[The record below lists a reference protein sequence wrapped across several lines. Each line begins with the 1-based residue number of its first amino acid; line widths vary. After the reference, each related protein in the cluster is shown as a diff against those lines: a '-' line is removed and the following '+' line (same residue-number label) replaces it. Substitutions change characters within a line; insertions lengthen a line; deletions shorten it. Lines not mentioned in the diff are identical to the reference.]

1 MGVEY
6 RNLVLKKKIAEK
18 KIAER
23 KAKNA
28 QESASGIATGAAVGT
43 AQPTQ
48 KDTTTTSTVTPTAPE
63 DTTTAP
69 EEPKAVNPYNQK
81 YTDTTALME
90 SAYESALNGNDEIAE
105 LNKQAASYAALGDEY
120 TRKYL
125 NRDKFNYDI
134 NTDAMYAMYR
144 DQFEKNAKIA
154 QREAQARAAGATG
167 GYGSTYASAMGNMA
181 YSAEMDKLNDKVGEL
196 YENAYDRYLQDG
208 QELLN
213 QAALANSQ
221 AEALNT
227 RAAGIRQDSLTT
239 AALAGEYGNYLYS
252 KTDEGIAAAEKAEV
266 EASEKEAKET
276 RRAAM
281 TRLNSAT
288 AENISGYK
296 SGRIDDKDKTGWDL
310 VGDAIDI
317 DATLFKKLENGSW
330 SADTFV
336 NELFSRLEAISIDG
350 ESLSSDEIQAYL
362 DTYVYPKL
370 LQNGL
375 YAKVK
380 NAIES
385 E

>member
-1 MGVEY
+1 MSIY
-6 RNLVLKKKIAEK
+6 RNKYL
-18 KIAER
+18 
-23 KAKNA
+23 
-28 QESASGIATGAAVGT
+28 
-43 AQPTQ
+43 
-48 KDTTTTSTVTPTAPE
+48 KDTIQASKQEINALNFSEHEKTRRYGKTVTPDDANSDNSSKSETTPNVTPTATP
-63 DTTTAP
+63 TAP

-90 SAYESALNGNDEIAE
+90 SAYESTLNGNDEIAE

-154 QREAQARAAGATG
+154 QREAQAQAAGATG

-181 YSAEMDKLNDKVGEL
+181 YSAEMDKLNDKATEL
-196 YENAYDRYLQDG
+196 YANAYDRYLQDG

-252 KTDEGIAAAEKAEV
+252 KTDEGIAAAEAAEV

-317 DATLFKKLENGSW
+317 DATLFKKLENGDW

-336 NELFSRLEAISIDG
+336 DELFSRLEAISIDG

-370 LQNGL
+370 KQNGL

>member
-1 MGVEY
+1 MSIY
-6 RNLVLKKKIAEK
+6 RNKYLKDAMQELKQEINALSFSEHEK
-18 KIAER
+18 TRRYGKTVTPDDANSDNSSKSETTP
-23 KAKNA
+23 NV
-28 QESASGIATGAAVGT
+28 TPT
-43 AQPTQ
+43 A
-48 KDTTTTSTVTPTAPE
+48 TPTAPE
-63 DTTTAP
+63 DSKP
-69 EEPKAVNPYNQK
+69 VNPNDQK
-81 YTDTTALME
+81 YTDMMGVFE
-90 SAYESALNGNDEIAE
+90 SAMGNYMNGTEEIGKLEKQAAE
-105 LNKQAASYAALGDEY
+105 YAANKQAYIDQYIG
-120 TRKYL
+120 
-125 NRDKFNYDI
+125 RDKFSYDI

-154 QREAQARAAGATG
+154 QREAQAQAAGATG

-181 YSAEMDKLNDKVGEL
+181 YSAEMDKLNDKAGEL
-196 YENAYDRYLQDG
+196 YENAYNQYLRDG
-208 QELLN
+208 QDLLD
-213 QAALANSQ
+213 AASLYGSQEESARARMADIKNGYLSQ
-221 AEALNT
+221 AEAAGTLANFYYPNT
-227 RAAGIRQDSLTT
+227 TEYKDAKAAEEQ
-239 AALAGEYGNYLYS
+239 
-252 KTDEGIAAAEKAEV
+252 KAAEK
-266 EASEKEAKET
+266 EARET

-281 TRLNSAT
+281 SRLNSAT
-288 AENISGYK
+288 SKNISGYK

-317 DATLFKKLENGSW
+317 DATLFKKLENGDW

-336 NELFSRLEAISIDG
+336 DELFSRLEAISIDG